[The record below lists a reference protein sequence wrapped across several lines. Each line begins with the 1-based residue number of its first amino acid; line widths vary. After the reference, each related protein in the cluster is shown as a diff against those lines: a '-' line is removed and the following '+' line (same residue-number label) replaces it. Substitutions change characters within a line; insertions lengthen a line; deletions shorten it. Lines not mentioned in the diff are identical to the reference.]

1 MILYFFM
8 EVECI
13 GFTKI
18 THMEETGI
26 TQRTIRLLSS
36 RRIFRDAFFGMP
48 SSGCL
53 LLIGFFGIPSLWNS
67 FFRMPSSEFVH
78 WDAFFGIA
86 SLGWLLWDGSFGMAS
101 LGWLLWDGF
110 FGMASLGWLLWNG
123 FFGMASL
130 GCLFLDA
137 ISFIPSL
144 VFIGMPSFGC
154 IFFGTPSL
162 GFPTLKCL

>member
-1 MILYFFM
+1 MFFFFGILISKQIALAFLFSFPLRIKTSFCKNIMDDSVFFFV

-13 GFTKI
+13 ENTK
-18 THMEETGI
+18 TGI

-86 SLGWLLWDGSFGMAS
+86 SLGWLLWDGFFGMAP

-110 FGMASLGWLLWNG
+110 FGMAFLGWLL
-123 FFGMASL
+123 
-130 GCLFLDA
+130 
-137 ISFIPSL
+137 
-144 VFIGMPSFGC
+144 
-154 IFFGTPSL
+154 
-162 GFPTLKCL
+162 